1 MPDTAAN
8 KKIKIACSSCGQH
21 LDVTDLPAFSRALC
35 PTCNTK
41 LLVPMVI
48 GNYQLLSSVGSGG
61 MGTVYKAFDTTLQR
75 FVAVKLMKKELA
87 SNKEFVADFTR
98 EARAA
103 ASLNHPNIAQIL
115 SFGQTSET
123 TDGQYYIVMELL
135 EGGSLDH
142 MIETHKRVPELDV
155 LNIGIQVASALK
167 AAYQRGVIH
176 RDIKPGNI
184 LFNAESQAKVVDF
197 GLAQFAGAEE
207 EKKQEDGIWGTPYY
221 IAPEKLSG
229 EREDFR
235 SDIYSLG
242 GTLFHALAGRAPFEA
257 NSATEVVLKHLREP
271 ALSLKTFAPDICDET
286 AQTIGQ
292 MLRKNREE
300 RYASYEELIDDLEEA
315 KAAIATRR
323 RELAEQK
330 RHPKAG
336 AGSAAPAAQAGS
348 WKGVVTTLVVLA
360 LCIAC
365 GVALWVMRDKIFGGG
380 ESSAGDNRSASQ
392 LTSRPAASEPAQ
404 SWLDIWDAADNSLN
418 AGNYPSAIA
427 GYRKAREKLPN
438 DPRQIVLD
446 CQIGAALYLM
456 GKPEDARK
464 SFSVAGEKTDLGVL
478 PEKITRDNFAAV
490 LGQMIGGGLRPEEV
504 QSALKKQML
513 PAWILSQFYLG
524 AQALGEGRLAD
535 AAKYLDSYVAAKTD
549 SDPRWVLLYQPHA
562 QSVTRQV
569 HLLIQGLAEA
579 KKLNA
584 DRNADEAAKK
594 IKDLKAQVKHPLL
607 QSPFA
612 AVDTA
617 IAATA
622 KELQTED
629 NAKQTREQH
638 ALDKQSLEQVDS
650 TVSTAVN
657 ECNFDT
663 LAKAYAAAAD
673 KMGSPDVK
681 QVAQDRAMIYQR
693 LATLKA
699 QVIAGVAQSP
709 YVRNDLTTRTNVRL
723 TGKVAKAD
731 DGKLVFTQ
739 ERAEQP
745 VAWHDLAPASI
756 LSLLV
761 TYDATA
767 NPQQPAVHGANLV
780 AIAWLSQFYHF
791 DQYTETYVDMAVK
804 LTPVSRNE
812 WDRFNTPLAGTAAAA
827 APSGKKTSTD
837 VDFEPVKKKKAAD

>member
-1 MPDTAAN
+1 MSEPVAR
-8 KKIKIACSSCGQH
+8 KQIKIACSSCGQH

-35 PTCNTK
+35 PACNTK

-48 GNYQLLSSVGSGG
+48 GSYQLLSPVGSGG

-87 SNKEFVADFTR
+87 ANKEFVADFTR

-103 ASLNHPNIAQIL
+103 AALNHPNIAQIL
-115 SFGQTSET
+115 SFGQTSE

-142 MIETHKRVPELDV
+142 LIETHKRVPELDV

-300 RYASYEELIDDLEEA
+300 RYGSYEELIDDLEEA
-315 KAAIATRR
+315 KRAIATRR
-323 RELAEQK
+323 QELAEQK
-330 RHPKAG
+330 RGPRAG
-336 AGSAAPAAQAGS
+336 AGSAKAAKPGGS
-348 WKGVVTTLVVLA
+348 WKGVVVTLVLLA
-360 LCIAC
+360 VCIAG
-365 GVALWVMRDKIFGGG
+365 GVVFWVKRDKIFGGG
-380 ESSAGDNRSASQ
+380 ETAPTAGATAPQ
-392 LTSRPAASEPAQ
+392 AAAPDVAQ
-404 SWLDIWDAADNSLN
+404 NWLDIWDTADSRLN
-418 AGNYPSAIA
+418 AGDYQNAIA
-427 GYRKAREKLPN
+427 GYLKAREKLPN
-438 DPRQIVLD
+438 DPRQTVLD
-446 CQIGAALYLM
+446 CQIGAALYLL
-456 GKPEDARK
+456 GKPGDARK
-464 SFSVAGEKTDLGVL
+464 SFSAAGEKTDLGVL

-490 LGQMIGGGLRPEEV
+490 LGQLIGGGLQPKETLPV
-504 QSALKKQML
+504 LKQQIP
-513 PAWILSQFYLG
+513 PAWILAQFYLG
-524 AQALGEGRLAD
+524 ARALGEGQWAD
-535 AAKYLDSYVAAKTD
+535 AAKFFDSYVAAKTD
-549 SDPRWVLLYQPHA
+549 AEPRWVLLYQPHA
-562 QSVTRQV
+562 QSIARQI
-569 HLLIQGLAEA
+569 HLLTKGLAEA
-579 KKLNA
+579 RQLNA
-584 DRNADEAAKK
+584 DRKAGEAGKK
-594 IKDLKAQVKHPLL
+594 IKDLKTQVTHPLL
-607 QSPFA
+607 QSQFP
-612 AVDTA
+612 AVDAA

-622 KELQTED
+622 KDLQNEAD
-629 NAKQTREQH
+629 AQHTREQF
-638 ALDKQSLEQVDS
+638 AQDKQSLEQVDS
-650 TVSTAVN
+650 TVAAALN
-657 ECNFDT
+657 ECDFDA
-663 LAKAYAAAAD
+663 LAKAYTDAAE

-681 QVAQDRAMIYQR
+681 QIAQDRAMIYQR

-723 TGKVAKAD
+723 VGKVAKAD
-731 DGKLVFTQ
+731 ATRIVFAQ

-756 LSLLV
+756 LTLLV
-761 TYDATA
+761 AYDTTA
-767 NPQQPAVHGANLV
+767 NAQQSAVRGANLV
-780 AIAWLSQFYHF
+780 AVAWLSQFYHF
-791 DQYTETYVDMAVK
+791 DQFTETYVNMAVK

-812 WDRFNTPLAGTAAAA
+812 WDRFNTPLAGMAAATTTSA
-827 APSGKKTSTD
+827 SGKKTSTD
-837 VDFEPVKKKKAAD
+837 VDFEPVKKKKPGN